1 MIIKSLELTDFRNY
15 AHASVQFSDGTN
27 ILYGNNAQGKTNILE
42 AIFLSSTTK
51 SHKGS
56 KDREIIRFGEA
67 QSHIRTE
74 VVRDGATYRVDM
86 HLRSAGSKVIA
97 IDTKKIKRAAEL
109 MGLLN
114 VIFFSPEDLSIIKA
128 GPSER
133 RRFMDM
139 ELCQLDASYLH
150 SLNQYNRVVQ
160 QRNRF
165 LKEMFDKGNRAQDNP
180 VDMLD
185 VFDDQ
190 LLEHGSR
197 IIERREAF
205 IEELNG
211 IIGDVHDHLTMGAEH
226 LEIRYEPDTDTDDYA
241 KALGNARERD
251 VFLKMTSV
259 GPHRDDF
266 SFLLRRDVKETSF
279 IDLRRYGSQGQQR
292 TAALSLKLSEIETV
306 KRAAGEN
313 PVLLLDDVLS
323 ELDANRQNALLNTI
337 GGMQTIIT
345 CTGLDEFVNNR
356 FEIDKL
362 FKVNH
367 GSIVAEN

>member
-1 MIIKSLELTDFRNY
+1 MIIQSLELTDFRNY
-15 AHASVQFSDGTN
+15 ATAAITFSEGTN
-27 ILYGNNAQGKTNILE
+27 ILYGDNAQGKTNILE

-56 KDREIIRFGEA
+56 KDKEIIRFGCSQA
-67 QSHIRTE
+67 HIRSTIL
-74 VVRDGATYRVDM
+74 RNAATYRVDM
-86 HLRSAGSKVIA
+86 HLRNAGSKVIA
-97 IDTKKIKRAAEL
+97 IDTQRIKRAAEL
-109 MGLLN
+109 MGMLN
-114 VIFFSPEDLSIIKA
+114 VIFFSPEDLAIIKA

-150 SLNQYNRVVQ
+150 SLNQYNRAVQ

-165 LKEMFDKGNRAQDNP
+165 LKEMFDTKSKLSDHP

-190 LLEHGSR
+190 LLEYGSK
-197 IIERREAF
+197 IIERREVF

-211 IIGDVHDHLTMGAEH
+211 ILSGVHDQLTDGIEQ
-226 LEIRYEPDTDTDDYA
+226 LEIRYEPDTDTDEFA
-241 KALGNARERD
+241 KKLGEARERD

-266 SFLLRRDVKETSF
+266 SFLLRRDARETSF
-279 IDLRRYGSQGQQR
+279 IDLRKFGSQGQQR

-306 KRAAGEN
+306 KRATGEN

-323 ELDANRQNALLNTI
+323 ELDGRRQNALLNTI

-356 FEIDKL
+356 FEINKL
-362 FKVNH
+362 FRVKE
-367 GSIVAEN
+367 GSVTAEN

>member
-1 MIIKSLELTDFRNY
+1 MILKSLELTDFRNY
-15 AHASVQFSDGTN
+15 ANVTIPFSEGTN
-27 ILYGNNAQGKTNILE
+27 ILYGDNAQGKTNILE

-56 KDREIIRFGEA
+56 KDREIIRFGCGEA
-67 QSHIRTE
+67 HIRTTLLK
-74 VVRDGATYRVDM
+74 DNATYRVDM
-86 HLRSAGSKVIA
+86 HLRDKKSKVVA
-97 IDTKKIKRAAEL
+97 IDSQKIKRAAEL

-114 VIFFSPEDLSIIKA
+114 VVFFSPEDLAIIKA

-139 ELCQLDASYLH
+139 ELCQLDAAYLH
-150 SLNQYNRVVQ
+150 HLNQYNRAVQ

-165 LKEMFDKGNRAQDNP
+165 LKEMFDTKGSAHWA
-180 VDMLD
+180 DMLD
-185 VFDDQ
+185 VFDEQ
-190 LLEHGSR
+190 LLEYGSH

-211 IIGDVHDHLTMGAEH
+211 VIASVHRDLTEEKEH
-226 LEIRYEPDTDTDDYA
+226 LEIRYEPDTDSDEFA
-241 KALGNARERD
+241 QRLGEARERD

-266 SFLLRRDVKETSF
+266 SFLLRVDTAQTQF
-279 IDLRRYGSQGQQR
+279 IDLRKYGSQGQQR

-306 KRAAGEN
+306 KRVTKEL

-323 ELDANRQNALLNTI
+323 ELDANRQNALLNSI
-337 GGMQTIIT
+337 GSLQTIIT

-356 FEIDKL
+356 FEINKL
-362 FKVNH
+362 FKVNN
-367 GSIVAEN
+367 GSVVAEN